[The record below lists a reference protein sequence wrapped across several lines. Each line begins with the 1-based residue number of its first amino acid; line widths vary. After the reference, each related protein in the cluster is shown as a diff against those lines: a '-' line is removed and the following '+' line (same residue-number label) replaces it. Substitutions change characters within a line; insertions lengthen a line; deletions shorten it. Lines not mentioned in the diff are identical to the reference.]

1 MVAAR
6 KKRGKRLQFIA
17 LLALEQAESDFSVGK
32 FLQIWFCCNWREIIL
47 LIVTAI
53 R

>member
-6 KKRGKRLQFIA
+6 KEGGKRLQFIA
-17 LLALEQAESDFSVGK
+17 LLAEQAKSDFSVGK
-32 FLQIWFCCNWREIIL
+32 FLQIRFCCNWRQIIL
-47 LIVTAI
+47 LIVTAM